1 MVRQKQPLSACV
13 SFWVAVSS
21 AATLSVQ
28 SENYRTAGDPAKDCV
43 GKSLGRLLK
52 GPHCQLLPRKDQIIT
67 NKSEK
72 QQLTHKGRKKSG
84 WAWWKLGWTMGKTR
98 LLLPVVVP
106 GEEMPLG
113 EGCCVKRSG
122 KLDLAKCDFGKPSV
136 RLSPAVTIGRYP
148 PELSDKS
155 KQSMVAKN
163 RYCGVSQRC
172 QSDSQTCWY
181 LNTARH

>member
-84 WAWWKLGWTMGKTR
+84 
-98 LLLPVVVP
+98 
-106 GEEMPLG
+106 
-113 EGCCVKRSG
+113 
-122 KLDLAKCDFGKPSV
+122 
-136 RLSPAVTIGRYP
+136 
-148 PELSDKS
+148 
-155 KQSMVAKN
+155 
-163 RYCGVSQRC
+163 
-172 QSDSQTCWY
+172 
-181 LNTARH
+181 